1 MENRVNSGKPSVIF
15 WPGNPEPSLLKAGR
29 KTGRQEGAETRV
41 RGANPISTPRAP
53 GTLANEVIRVE
64 GDEIVQGAGKLAQTR
79 ILWSLVRAQHDLP
92 SRNVLFSAQP
102 QAVAGLMG
110 LGYLAQG
117 PSFGTSDANALAA
130 KAQRVQSTLIQR
142 AQASSPSKY

>member
-92 SRNVLFSAQP
+92 SRTITA
-102 QAVAGLMG
+102 AVRSVRAYCRQWLQRMK
-110 LGYLAQG
+110 A
-117 PSFGTSDANALAA
+117 PSFLTMDSSENVKPWWSAA
-130 KAQRVQSTLIQR
+130 
-142 AQASSPSKY
+142 P